1 MNRQILEV
9 VEAVSNEKGVAR
21 EIIFEALE
29 AALASATRR
38 KHGEDIDVRVAIDRK
53 TGEYDTF
60 RRWKVFADDSTE
72 LEVPEREL
80 RLDDARDIDAAAEVD
95 GHVEV
100 PMESVAFGRIAA
112 QTAKQVIVQKVREA
126 ERAQVVDEYKD
137 RAMTLVS
144 GTVKRVDRNGIYVDL
159 GGNAEGFIPRE
170 HMIPREIVRPQDRIK
185 ALLREVR
192 AEIRGPQIFLS
203 RTAPEFLIELFKIE
217 VPEVGQGL
225 IQILGAARDPGARA
239 KIAVRSLEPRIDPV
253 GACVGM
259 RGSRVQAVSNE
270 IAGERV
276 DIIPWVD
283 NPAQFVINAM
293 QPAEVTSI
301 VVDEESHA
309 MDIAVPEDRLSQAI
323 GRGGQNV
330 RLASEL
336 TGWRLNVMSEQAAVE
351 KSEGEQVELREM
363 FMKQLDVDE
372 DVATVLVHEGFS
384 SIEEIAYV
392 PTAELLGIE
401 EFDEEIVD
409 ELRNR
414 ARDVLLTQAIAS
426 EEKIDESEPAE
437 DLMQLDG
444 MDTEL
449 AYELAARGVRTREDL
464 ADQSLDELEDVPG
477 LDPERAGKLIMAA
490 RAHWFEEA
498 DQA

>member
-60 RRWKVFADDSTE
+60 RRWKVFADDSSE
-72 LEVPEREL
+72 LEVPEHEL
-80 RLDDARDIDAAAEVD
+80 RLEDALDIDPAAVVD
-95 GHVEV
+95 GYVEV
-100 PMESVAFGRIAA
+100 PMESVVFGRIAA

-137 RAMTLVS
+137 RVMTLVS
-144 GTVKRVDRNGIYVDL
+144 GIVKRVDRNGVYVDL
-159 GGNAEGFIPRE
+159 GGNAEGFVPRE

-192 AEIRGPQIFLS
+192 SEARGPQLFLS

-239 KIAVRSLEPRIDPV
+239 KIAVNSLEPRIDPV

-301 VVDEESHA
+301 VVDEDAHS
-309 MDIAVPEDRLSQAI
+309 MDIAVTEERLSQAI

-336 TGWRLNVMSEQAAVE
+336 TGWRLNVMSEQAATE
-351 KSEGEQVELREM
+351 KSEAEQNELRDL

-372 DVATVLVHEGFS
+372 DVATILVQEGFS
-384 SIEEIAYV
+384 TIEEIAYV
-392 PTAELLGIE
+392 PTTELLGIE
-401 EFDEEIVD
+401 EFDEEIVE

-414 ARDVLLTQAIAS
+414 ARDVLLTMAIAS
-426 EEKIDESEPAE
+426 EEKIDQSEPAQ
-437 DLMQLDG
+437 DLLDLDG

-449 AYELAARGVRTREDL
+449 AFELAARGVRSRDDL
-464 ADQSLDELEDVPG
+464 AEQAVDDLEDVPG

-490 RAHWFEEA
+490 RAHWFENEE
-498 DQA
+498 QA

>member
-1 MNRQILEV
+1 
-9 VEAVSNEKGVAR
+9 
-21 EIIFEALE
+21 
-29 AALASATRR
+29 
-38 KHGEDIDVRVAIDRK
+38 
-53 TGEYDTF
+53 
-60 RRWKVFADDSTE
+60 VFADDSSE
-72 LEVPEREL
+72 LEVPEHEL
-80 RLDDARDIDAAAEVD
+80 RLEDALDMDPAAEVD
-95 GHVEV
+95 GYVEE

-137 RAMTLVS
+137 RVMTLVA
-144 GTVKRVDRNGIYVDL
+144 GIVKRVDRNGVYLDL
-159 GGNAEGFIPRE
+159 GGNAEGFVPRE

-192 AEIRGPQIFLS
+192 SEARGPQLFLS

-301 VVDEESHA
+301 VVDEDSHS
-309 MDIAVPEDRLSQAI
+309 MDIAVTEDRLSQAI

-336 TGWRLNVMSEQAAVE
+336 SGWRLNVMSEQAATE
-351 KSEGEQVELREM
+351 KSEAEQNELRDL

-372 DVATVLVHEGFS
+372 DVATILVQEGFS
-384 SIEEIAYV
+384 TIEEIAYV
-392 PTAELLGIE
+392 PTTELLGIE
-401 EFDEEIVD
+401 EFDEEIVE

-414 ARDVLLTQAIAS
+414 ARDVLLTMAIAS
-426 EEKIDESEPAE
+426 EEKIDQSEPAQ
-437 DLMQLDG
+437 DLLDLDG

-449 AYELAARGVRTREDL
+449 AFELAARGVRTRDDL
-464 ADQSLDELEDVPG
+464 AEQAVDDLEEVPG

-490 RAHWFEEA
+490 RAHWFENEE
-498 DQA
+498 QA